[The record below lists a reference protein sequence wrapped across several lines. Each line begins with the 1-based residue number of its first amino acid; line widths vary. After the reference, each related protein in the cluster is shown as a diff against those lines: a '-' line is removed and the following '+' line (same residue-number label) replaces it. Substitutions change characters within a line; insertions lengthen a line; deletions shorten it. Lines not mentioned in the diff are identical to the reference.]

1 MRPWAQWTARRWL
14 PRAALVAVGF
24 AATSAGLSGVAL
36 AAAGDGNPSGSVSVL
51 GGNQIGLPVS
61 IPATVCG
68 ISGALLGVAGA
79 GCSGGATSVT
89 NPETAGPSA
98 ASSAASSPS
107 PAGSSSARTSSGGNS
122 ASGLQVGSG
131 NQLSVPVSV
140 PADICGNAV
149 AVLGDSSA
157 GCAGGASASTIS
169 GGAITGGAVGSAVSG
184 VLTPVKAAVS
194 SALDAVTPQG
204 RTAGALA
211 GLAPVSGLAPGSGA
225 AGNSN
230 GTQGNSS
237 TTSFAQPGA
246 GDPSVP
252 ATSQLAGIGA
262 LPGLA
267 DLPSMAGLTTMPALN
282 GDTGGG
288 VPMPATALSAANAP
302 GMSSNSFAALA
313 VGALL
318 AGASALKIAGRR
330 VRDRRTGLE

>member
-1 MRPWAQWTARRWL
+1 MRLWAQWTAKT
-14 PRAALVAVGF
+14 ALVAAGF

-36 AAAGDGNPSGSVSVL
+36 AAAGDGNPSGSASVL
-51 GGNQIGLPVS
+51 SGNQIGLPVS

-98 ASSAASSPS
+98 ASSATSSPS
-107 PAGSSSARTSSGGNS
+107 SAGSSSARTSSGGNS
-122 ASGLQVGSG
+122 AGGVQAGSG

-157 GCAGGASASTIS
+157 GCAGGASASTIT
-169 GGAITGGAVGSAVSG
+169 GATGAVGSVVSG
-184 VLTPVKAAVS
+184 VLTPMKAAVS
-194 SALDAVTPQG
+194 SALDAEAPPG

-225 AGNSN
+225 AGDRD

-237 TTSFAQPGA
+237 TTSFAQPGV
-246 GDPSVP
+246 GDPAIP

-267 DLPSMAGLTTMPALN
+267 DLPPLDGSTGAGLTTMPALN
-282 GDTGGG
+282 GDMGGG

-302 GMSSNSFAALA
+302 PMSSNSFAALA

>member
-1 MRPWAQWTARRWL
+1 ML
-14 PRAALVAVGF
+14 
-24 AATSAGLSGVAL
+24 AGTG
-36 AAAGDGNPSGSVSVL
+36 
-51 GGNQIGLPVS
+51 
-61 IPATVCG
+61 
-68 ISGALLGVAGA
+68 
-79 GCSGGATSVT
+79 
-89 NPETAGPSA
+89 
-98 ASSAASSPS
+98 
-107 PAGSSSARTSSGGNS
+107 
-122 ASGLQVGSG
+122 QVGSG

-157 GCAGGASASTIS
+157 GCAGGASASTVTGGTIA
-169 GGAITGGAVGSAVSG
+169 GGAAGSVVSG

-194 SALDAVTPQG
+194 SALNAVTPQG
-204 RTAGALA
+204 RTAGAMA
-211 GLAPVSGLAPGSGA
+211 GLAPASGLAPGSGA

-230 GTQGNSS
+230 GTQRNSS

-252 ATSQLAGIGA
+252 AASQLAGIGA

-267 DLPSMAGLTTMPALN
+267 DLPSVAGLTTMPALN

-288 VPMPATALSAANAP
+288 VPMPATALSAATAP
-302 GMSSNSFAALA
+302 PMSSNSFAALA

>member
-1 MRPWAQWTARRWL
+1 MRPWAQWTPRCWL

-24 AATSAGLSGVAL
+24 AAASAGLSGVAL

-51 GGNQIGLPVS
+51 GGNQAGLPVS

-79 GCSGGATSVT
+79 GCGGGATSVT

-98 ASSAASSPS
+98 ARPAAPGPSSAGP
-107 PAGSSSARTSSGGNS
+107 SSAPAPSGGNS
-122 ASGLQVGSG
+122 AGRGQAGTGQAGTGLAGTGLAGTGQAGSG

-149 AVLGDSSA
+149 AVLGDSTA
-157 GCAGGASASTIS
+157 GCAGGASAGT
-169 GGAITGGAVGSAVSG
+169 ITGATG
-184 VLTPVKAAVS
+184 T
-194 SALDAVTPQG
+194 
-204 RTAGALA
+204 LA
-211 GLAPVSGLAPGSGA
+211 GLAPVAGLAPGSAA
-225 AGNSN
+225 AGDRD
-230 GTQGNSS
+230 GTQPDSS
-237 TTSFAQPGA
+237 TTSFALPGA
-246 GDPSVP
+246 GEPSIP

-302 GMSSNSFAALA
+302 PMSSNSFAALA

-330 VRDRRTGLE
+330 VRDRRTGLEQQS